1 MRAAAKGAADRA
13 AAAGG
18 GVEGLI
24 EGRVGGRIGG
34 VNEGSY
40 AALLIAC
47 EREGWVDVAFD
58 TLAAMRRQGIT
69 PSTKHL
75 TVVIR
80 TCARQGDRSKV
91 KRFTI
96 LHIIKICLE
105 FIRNDVIKF

>member
-1 MRAAAKGAADRA
+1 MRGQEKRKDTAAGAAEGGA
-13 AAAGG
+13 AEQGAYGGAAGG
-18 GVEGLI
+18 AEGGVA
-24 EGRVGGRIGG
+24 GRTEG

-58 TLAAMRRQGIT
+58 TLRAMRQQGIT

-91 KRFTI
+91 RRENNE
-96 LHIIKICLE
+96 LH
-105 FIRNDVIKF
+105 

>member
-1 MRAAAKGAADRA
+1 MRGDAKGAAGGA

-18 GVEGLI
+18 NVEGRI
-24 EGRVGGRIGG
+24 EGRVGS

-91 KRFTI
+91 
-96 LHIIKICLE
+96 
-105 FIRNDVIKF
+105 NDLKF